1 MLGGCS
7 TTRSGIS
14 KAASSIAEREMRV
27 EIGKEIGKAAM
38 DALMKGLAAYSE
50 KLDALEGN

>member
-1 MLGGCS
+1 MLAAAHQRDQAFRKPRP
-7 TTRSGIS
+7 RSHG
-14 KAASSIAEREMRV
+14 REMRA